1 MTSTAQRITPDTPG
15 PSPVALSAAAEMQA
29 LARKPAQAKGEE
41 RRQASA
47 APPVERRRGD
57 RRGPLRPEQL
67 TSSRAR
73 IDGRSCERAFR
84 IADGAL
90 VLVLG
95 LLVGSL
101 SLHGGVLGA
110 TVWEVL
116 PYGVGTAVL
125 LWGLKL
131 AGAYRFQAREPLW
144 RHLLRIGAAF
154 AAATAVVAALVSRPP
169 FTAAGDAQL
178 YLWLGLSFSALYLAH
193 MLWRQLVSRWRRE
206 GRLTR
211 NLIVVGATSNAERL
225 IQALI
230 ETREANVL
238 GVFDDRLARAPR
250 EVMGVP
256 VLGDTKSL
264 TEHRL
269 IPYVDRIVVTVPPSA
284 QGRVRQ
290 MIERLRVLPNP
301 VCLFLDF
308 EAERSGDAIERLAK
322 AQLAPLAGEPRD
334 EARTFWKRVQD
345 LVLGVLALIVAAPI
359 MLGLA
364 LAIRLDSPGP
374 VLFRQRRH
382 GFNNEEIVVWKFRT
396 MRHDPSDDGAARQ
409 VSAGD
414 ARVTRVGAMIRR
426 NSLDELPQLI
436 NVLKGEMSLV
446 GPRPHAIGM
455 KTGEV
460 ESARLVAE
468 YAHRHRLKPGV
479 TGWAAIKGSRGP
491 VDTPE
496 SVRRRVQLDVEYI
509 ERQSFW
515 LDLYILAMT
524 VPCLLGDGLAVR

>member
-211 NLIVVGATSNAERL
+211 NLIVVGATSNA
-225 IQALI
+225 
-230 ETREANVL
+230 
-238 GVFDDRLARAPR
+238 
-250 EVMGVP
+250 
-256 VLGDTKSL
+256 
-264 TEHRL
+264 
-269 IPYVDRIVVTVPPSA
+269 
-284 QGRVRQ
+284 
-290 MIERLRVLPNP
+290 
-301 VCLFLDF
+301 
-308 EAERSGDAIERLAK
+308 
-322 AQLAPLAGEPRD
+322 
-334 EARTFWKRVQD
+334 
-345 LVLGVLALIVAAPI
+345 
-359 MLGLA
+359 
-364 LAIRLDSPGP
+364 
-374 VLFRQRRH
+374 
-382 GFNNEEIVVWKFRT
+382 
-396 MRHDPSDDGAARQ
+396 
-409 VSAGD
+409 
-414 ARVTRVGAMIRR
+414 
-426 NSLDELPQLI
+426 
-436 NVLKGEMSLV
+436 
-446 GPRPHAIGM
+446 
-455 KTGEV
+455 
-460 ESARLVAE
+460 
-468 YAHRHRLKPGV
+468 
-479 TGWAAIKGSRGP
+479 
-491 VDTPE
+491 
-496 SVRRRVQLDVEYI
+496 
-509 ERQSFW
+509 
-515 LDLYILAMT
+515 
-524 VPCLLGDGLAVR
+524 